1 MWFFLFRR
9 RVRIADVEFPLAL
22 ADDDGDNDHNHDLP
36 RSDDNDNDNND
47 NQHYDHDNN
56 YHLNNSPLTLVGSS
70 PQMTLDKTDSCA
82 AASVSR
88 ELNMTKIVSMTN
100 RMKMLTMARMKMM
113 TMVDGE
119 QNLSAGEHSLH
130 SVTIAAASATS

>member
-1 MWFFLFRR
+1 MCFFLFRR

-88 ELNMTKIVSMTN
+88 ELNMTKMVRMTN
-100 RMKMLTMARMKMM
+100 RMKMLTMARIKMAIK
-113 TMVDGE
+113 T
-119 QNLSAGEHSLH
+119 
-130 SVTIAAASATS
+130 